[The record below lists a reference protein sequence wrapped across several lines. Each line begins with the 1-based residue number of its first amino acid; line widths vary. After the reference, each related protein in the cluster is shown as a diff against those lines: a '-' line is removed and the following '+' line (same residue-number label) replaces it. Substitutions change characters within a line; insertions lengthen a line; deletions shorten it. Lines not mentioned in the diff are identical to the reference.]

1 MVNYSNYSVI
11 NSNVEIVKINGK
23 YLIKKIIKNNVNLGV
38 SQAFLNRLIQKYV
51 KQIHSAGINLPKI
64 ISYEVGNDDITY
76 YCIPKGKNILE
87 VFDLNELILGKGKK
101 YLSKAIKEIEKA
113 VLNEVNLDP
122 HIKNFVIENDEVS
135 FVDFTPPY
143 IDEFIDLRMSV
154 ALDSEKTIAKKNFEY
169 FGPEYLYYHFVGDFF
184 NVKKNISQTLLKE
197 IYNLINQQA
206 SIKGSF
212 HQFINQSKKIRSLED
227 ERMRNGIF
235 LY

>member
-1 MVNYSNYSVI
+1 
-11 NSNVEIVKINGK
+11 
-23 YLIKKIIKNNVNLGV
+23 
-38 SQAFLNRLIQKYV
+38 
-51 KQIHSAGINLPKI
+51 
-64 ISYEVGNDDITY
+64 
-76 YCIPKGKNILE
+76 

-154 ALDSEKTIAKKNFEY
+154 ALDSEKIIAKKNFEY

-197 IYNLINQQA
+197 IYNLI
-206 SIKGSF
+206 

-227 ERMRNGIF
+227 KRMRNGIF